1 MPRVL
6 DVAFR
11 EDHYRAREGYAAEN
25 LGVLRRIAVNLLKQ
39 EKSSHRAIRGKRLKA
54 GWNPAYLLKVL
65 RR

>member
-39 EKSSHRAIRGKRLKA
+39 EKSSHRGIRGKRLKA